1 MKLYY
6 KIGVSD
12 DLCKLFENSD
22 TKLSEGWEIFLSLDG
37 KKIDDWI
44 AKHSDRIQR
53 YGAVRLQCE
62 DKAPKH
68 LSNDEMRQ
76 IVYFAIQVYAF
87 QKGLNLYLQDPNRR
101 RLEDDIFMSMAEMGF
116 VEEAL
121 EFTEHK
127 FFGIFYVG
135 D

>member
-12 DLCKLFENSD
+12 DLCKLFENPD
-22 TKLSEGWEIFLSLDG
+22 TKLGEGWEIFLELEG
-37 KKIDDWI
+37 EKIDDWVTKNSSI
-44 AKHSDRIQR
+44 IKWFVTNIQ
-53 YGAVRLQCE
+53 YCE
-62 DKAPKH
+62 VD
-68 LSNDEMRQ
+68 SSEMHK
-76 IVYFAIQVYAF
+76 IVYFSIQVYAF

-121 EFTEHK
+121 DFCQKEF
-127 FFGIFYVG
+127 FNLFYTSK
-135 D
+135 

>member
-12 DLCKLFENSD
+12 DLCKLFENPD
-22 TKLSEGWEIFLSLDG
+22 TKLVEGWEIFLELEG
-37 KKIDDWI
+37 EKIDDWVTKNSSI
-44 AKHSDRIQR
+44 IKWFVTNIQ
-53 YGAVRLQCE
+53 YCE
-62 DKAPKH
+62 VD
-68 LSNDEMRQ
+68 SSEMHK

-121 EFTEHK
+121 DFCQKEF
-127 FFGIFYVG
+127 FNLFYTSK
-135 D
+135 

>member
-12 DLCKLFENSD
+12 DLCKLFENPD
-22 TKLSEGWEIFLSLDG
+22 TKLGEGWEIFLSLDG
-37 KKIDDWI
+37 KKIDDWT

-53 YGAVRLQCE
+53 YRAVRLQCE

-121 EFTEHK
+121 DFCQKEF
-127 FFGIFYVG
+127 FNLFYTSK
-135 D
+135 

>member
-12 DLCKLFENSD
+12 DLCKLFENPD
-22 TKLSEGWEIFLSLDG
+22 TKLGEGWEIFLELEG
-37 KKIDDWI
+37 EKIDDWVTKNSSI
-44 AKHSDRIQR
+44 IKWFVTNIQ
-53 YGAVRLQCE
+53 YCE
-62 DKAPKH
+62 VD
-68 LSNDEMRQ
+68 SSEMHK

-121 EFTEHK
+121 DFCQKEF
-127 FFGIFYVG
+127 FNLFYTSK
-135 D
+135 

>member
-12 DLCKLFENSD
+12 DLCKLFENPD
-22 TKLSEGWEIFLSLDG
+22 TKLGEGWEIFLELEG
-37 KKIDDWI
+37 EKIDDWVTKNSSI
-44 AKHSDRIQR
+44 IKWFVTNIQ
-53 YGAVRLQCE
+53 YCE
-62 DKAPKH
+62 VD
-68 LSNDEMRQ
+68 SSEMHK

-121 EFTEHK
+121 EFTENK

-135 D
+135 G

>member
-12 DLCKLFENSD
+12 DLCKLFENPD
-22 TKLSEGWEIFLSLDG
+22 TKLGEGWEIFLELEG
-37 KKIDDWI
+37 EKIDDWVTKNSSI
-44 AKHSDRIQR
+44 IKWFVTNIQ
-53 YGAVRLQCE
+53 YCE
-62 DKAPKH
+62 VD
-68 LSNDEMRQ
+68 SSEMHK

-116 VEEAL
+116 VEKAL

-135 D
+135 G